1 MWIVLNKS
9 FLSIVE
15 NRNNKIE
22 LLVRSRVKGD
32 IEKVFSE
39 ANVFEDNTADY
50 KYRSYI
56 DRKTV
61 ANTIS
66 KELMNINY
74 DNFDKPNK
82 LNRIEWPSSICKPIN
97 NAGRHRHVRNNPTKV
112 SHFYS

>member
-56 DRKTV
+56 DRKIV
-61 ANTIS
+61 AYTIS
-66 KELMNINY
+66 KELMSINY
-74 DNFDKPNK
+74 DNFKNSVSK
-82 LNRIEWPSSICKPIN
+82 EENFRH
-97 NAGRHRHVRNNPTKV
+97 NAYVNVWSALHKMQK
-112 SHFYS
+112 

>member
-39 ANVFEDNTADY
+39 TNVFEDNTADY
-50 KYRSYI
+50 KIPRSRACHLQLHQLLNMSATRLRFLRSSVVDYFSTKHF
-56 DRKTV
+56 DV
-61 ANTIS
+61 YNIS
-66 KELMNINY
+66 L
-74 DNFDKPNK
+74 
-82 LNRIEWPSSICKPIN
+82 L
-97 NAGRHRHVRNNPTKV
+97 
-112 SHFYS
+112 